1 MIQALK
7 KRRMSSKLASMR
19 YFLAQVAE
27 THDTEYYRNT
37 PRLIIIKYS

>member
-1 MIQALK
+1 MIQAPNM
-7 KRRMSSKLASMR
+7 RRMSSKLASMR
-19 YFLAQVAE
+19 YFLVQAAA